1 MLQASHNPLVAS
13 PVRIVAAVLEGRVRL
28 MPFEPKQ
35 EAIGFHRSMA
45 DVAAHDAKAAA
56 AAMRQIV
63 TEAHQAMSSSM
74 FAASK

>member
-1 MLQASHNPLVAS
+1 MGPDEVVMLQASHNPLVAS

-45 DVAAHDAKAAA
+45 DAVAALSLIHISEPT
-56 AAMRQIV
+56 RPY
-63 TEAHQAMSSSM
+63 
-74 FAASK
+74 